1 MNLQQKYVHQ
11 LSVSILIILHQNPRK
26 KDIQM
31 YVYWA
36 AAQLKDKQKHQT
48 KRQFKQLLLKLLEP
62 GQKQTCSKRN
72 SDTTIQGV
80 KSKLNSENKLFM
92 TLV

>member
-1 MNLQQKYVHQ
+1 MNLQQKDVHQ
-11 LSVSILIILHQNPRK
+11 LSVSILIILHHNPRK

-36 AAQLKDKQKHQT
+36 AAQLKDKRKHQT
-48 KRQFKQLLLKLLEP
+48 KRQLKQLLLKLLEP
-62 GQKQTCSKRN
+62 GQKQTFSKRN

-92 TLV
+92 TLA

>member
-1 MNLQQKYVHQ
+1 
-11 LSVSILIILHQNPRK
+11 
-26 KDIQM
+26 M

-36 AAQLKDKQKHQT
+36 AAQLKDKRKHQT

-62 GQKQTCSKRN
+62 GQKQTFSKRN

-92 TLV
+92 TLVYLKNAFSLSPQYHATLYPG

>member
-1 MNLQQKYVHQ
+1 
-11 LSVSILIILHQNPRK
+11 
-26 KDIQM
+26 M